1 MKKSIKIIL
10 SIICIILI
18 IIIVDMICIF
28 TINRPL
34 LAIKNNNVYKGLF
47 YDTYDCAEYAVPQ
60 IKLKGT
66 KFTCANINFKKITNI
81 IDKTKNI
88 KDFACAEVLEQFY
101 EDENYVYYFSCIKS
115 EYIIVKYNDNTE
127 DTVKKALEN
136 NVITISDLDKY
147 NINYYKHKK

>member
-115 EYIIVKYNDNTE
+115 EYIVVKYNDNTE

-136 NVITISDLDKY
+136 NVITINDLDKY